1 MIRREIFK
9 QIMKSQN
16 GVGGVLSESRIDLHF
31 PHVLVVLKKQILA
44 LPFIFIVYLF
54 SFLLSLIFPSITFP
68 GFILLFLILNLEAV
82 VEIRTADLN
91 F

>member
-1 MIRREIFK
+1 MWF
-9 QIMKSQN
+9 
-16 GVGGVLSESRIDLHF
+16 DLHF
-31 PHVLVVLKKQILA
+31 PNVLAVLKKQILA
-44 LPFIFIVYLF
+44 LLFIFIVYLF

-68 GFILLFLILNLEAV
+68 GFILLFLILNLDAV

>member
-1 MIRREIFK
+1 MWF
-9 QIMKSQN
+9 
-16 GVGGVLSESRIDLHF
+16 DLHF